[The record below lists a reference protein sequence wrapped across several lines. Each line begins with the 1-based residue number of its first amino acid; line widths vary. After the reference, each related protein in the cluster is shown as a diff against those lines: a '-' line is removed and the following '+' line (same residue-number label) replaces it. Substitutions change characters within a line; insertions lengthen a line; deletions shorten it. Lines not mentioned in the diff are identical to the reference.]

1 MSIRKFL
8 FLSFL
13 IFISSDFISA
23 EVTEAQ
29 KELLEN
35 LPLDQ
40 RESIMMKMGKANELG
55 EEIEKVFEEQ
65 SNLIKRPE
73 LEADPDKKCEECIF
87 GYDIFQF
94 SPTSFSSVENMPVPE
109 TYMVGPGDEILIE
122 YFGIEAIKEKTFISR
137 DGLLSLPEIGPLN
150 VTGLTFIEM
159 KELIKGKVSRELVG
173 VFVSVSIIRLRSI
186 KVYILGEAYKP
197 GAYTISAL
205 SSVSNALFVSGG
217 VNEQG
222 SLRNIQ
228 VKRGGKLIST
238 YDFYDL
244 LIKGNTKTEV
254 VLQDGDVIY
263 VPFIENKIKIGGS
276 FKRPYIYEFI
286 EGETL
291 QDAVNLAGGYKNG
304 TILSP
309 SIELSRLNQDNQDR
323 ELILVEIS
331 NISSSSMALRDGDSI
346 NISEYSGL
354 EAKTIELKGE
364 FENPG
369 VYSIMKGDTIL
380 DIIERAGGYTE
391 SAFTEG
397 AVFLRKEVSEQQKAA
412 FIRTADSLERNL
424 VNMLSNGTFG
434 TIGEFTLSPLVRL
447 IDRLRNEEPIGRQ
460 VVEVGYLALKSDPFA
475 NFKLRDQDFLFV
487 PERPG
492 SITVSGEVLNATT
505 LRYDPNLS
513 VEDYISLSGGFNDEA
528 DKSSVFAIQPNGNA
542 MVVKQRLFGKN
553 SNLLPGTTI
562 VVPRNSRYLDAI
574 SWTGVITPVL
584 ADLATSA
591 AAIAAIS
598 RD

>member
-1 MSIRKFL
+1 
-8 FLSFL
+8 
-13 IFISSDFISA
+13 
-23 EVTEAQ
+23 
-29 KELLEN
+29 
-35 LPLDQ
+35 
-40 RESIMMKMGKANELG
+40 
-55 EEIEKVFEEQ
+55 
-65 SNLIKRPE
+65 
-73 LEADPDKKCEECIF
+73 
-87 GYDIFQF
+87 
-94 SPTSFSSVENMPVPE
+94 
-109 TYMVGPGDEILIE
+109 
-122 YFGIEAIKEKTFISR
+122 
-137 DGLLSLPEIGPLN
+137 
-150 VTGLTFIEM
+150 
-159 KELIKGKVSRELVG
+159 
-173 VFVSVSIIRLRSI
+173 
-186 KVYILGEAYKP
+186 
-197 GAYTISAL
+197 
-205 SSVSNALFVSGG
+205 
-217 VNEQG
+217 
-222 SLRNIQ
+222 
-228 VKRGGKLIST
+228 
-238 YDFYDL
+238 
-244 LIKGNTKTEV
+244 
-254 VLQDGDVIY
+254 
-263 VPFIENKIKIGGS
+263 
-276 FKRPYIYEFI
+276 
-286 EGETL
+286 
-291 QDAVNLAGGYKNG
+291 
-304 TILSP
+304 
-309 SIELSRLNQDNQDR
+309 
-323 ELILVEIS
+323 
-331 NISSSSMALRDGDSI
+331 MALRDGDSI

>member
-1 MSIRKFL
+1 MNIRKFL

-13 IFISSDFISA
+13 IFISSNFISA

-29 KELLEN
+29 KELLES
-35 LPLDQ
+35 LPADQ

-55 EEIEKVFEEQ
+55 EEIEEVFEEQ
-65 SNLIKRPE
+65 NNLIQRPE

-122 YFGIEAIKEKTFISR
+122 YFGIEDNKEKTFISR

-159 KELIKGKVSRELVG
+159 KELIKGKVSRELAG
-173 VFVSVSIIRLRSI
+173 VFVSVSIIKLRSI

-263 VPFIENKIKIGGS
+263 VPFIENKIKVGGS
-276 FKRPYIYEFI
+276 FKRPYIYEFV

-291 QDAVNLAGGYKNG
+291 QDAVNLAGGYKSG

-331 NISSSSMALRDGDSI
+331 NIGSSGMGLRDGDSI

-364 FENPG
+364 FESPG

-412 FIRTADSLERNL
+412 FMRTADSLERNL

-434 TIGEFTLSPLVRL
+434 SIGEFTLSPLVRL
-447 IDRLRNEEPIGRQ
+447 IERLRNEEPIGRQ

-475 NFKLRDQDFLFV
+475 NFKLRDRDFLFV

-528 DKSSVFAIQPNGNA
+528 DKNSVFAIQPNGNA
-542 MVVKQRLFGKN
+542 MVVKQRLFGK
-553 SNLLPGTTI
+553 SANLLPGTTI

>member
-1 MSIRKFL
+1 ML
-8 FLSFL
+8 
-13 IFISSDFISA
+13 
-23 EVTEAQ
+23 
-29 KELLEN
+29 
-35 LPLDQ
+35 
-40 RESIMMKMGKANELG
+40 KMGKANELG
-55 EEIEKVFEEQ
+55 EEIEEVFEEQ
-65 SNLIKRPE
+65 NNLIQRPE

-122 YFGIEAIKEKTFISR
+122 YFGIEDNKEKTFISR

-159 KELIKGKVSRELVG
+159 KELIKEKVSRELAG
-173 VFVSVSIIRLRSI
+173 VFVSVSIIKLRSI

-263 VPFIENKIKIGGS
+263 VPFIENKIKVGGS
-276 FKRPYIYEFI
+276 FKRPYIYEFV

-291 QDAVNLAGGYKNG
+291 QDAVNLAGGYKSG

-309 SIELSRLNQDNQDR
+309 NIELSRLNQDNQDR

-331 NISSSSMALRDGDSI
+331 NIGSSGMGLRDGDSI

-364 FENPG
+364 FESPG

-412 FIRTADSLERNL
+412 FMRTADSLERNL

-434 TIGEFTLSPLVRL
+434 SIGEFTLSPLVRL
-447 IDRLRNEEPIGRQ
+447 IERLRNEEPIGRQ

-475 NFKLRDQDFLFV
+475 NFKLRDRDFLFV

-528 DKSSVFAIQPNGNA
+528 DKNSVFAIQPNGNA
-542 MVVKQRLFGKN
+542 MVVKQRLFGKSAN
-553 SNLLPGTTI
+553 ILPGTTI